1 MEMEMDIGVE
11 MDVGVDMDMDM
22 DMDKDMDIDM
32 DMDLDM
38 DMYGGGHV
46 RFCKGA
52 VHAPDAPDAQLWDC
66 GCVHCFVPIS

>member
-1 MEMEMDIGVE
+1 MHVYMYMYGY
-11 MDVGVDMDMDM
+11 GYG
-22 DMDKDMDIDM
+22 DMDIDM

-66 GCVHCFVPIS
+66 GCVQCFVPIS